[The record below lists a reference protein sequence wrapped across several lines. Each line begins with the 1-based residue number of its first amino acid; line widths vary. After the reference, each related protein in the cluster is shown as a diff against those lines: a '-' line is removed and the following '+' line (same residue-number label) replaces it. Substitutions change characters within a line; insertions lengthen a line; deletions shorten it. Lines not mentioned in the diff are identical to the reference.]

1 MELNRPSGLIASVF
15 AAIFL
20 TIVLGSTASAAIR
33 EKAYAFNG
41 TDGTGYR
48 AGLRLDATG
57 NLWCTSPFGG
67 VYGYGNV
74 FELTRDTKGHLTE
87 TVLYSFTN
95 GNDGG
100 YPVDDDGPTAD
111 SAGNL
116 YGTTAGGG
124 AYGGGAVF
132 KLMPSRNG
140 WQESVLYSF
149 TCGSDGCFPEA
160 SIVFDTA
167 GNLYGTTWGGG
178 PGGSGYGTVFELSPD
193 SIGHWTETTLHVFT
207 GGSDGAGSSA
217 GLIFDQSGNLYGT
230 TGAGGSGSCHF
241 GAFYGCGVVFKLIH
255 TTSGWKERVLHSFT
269 GGRDGASPFDRL
281 VFDPSGNLYGTAANG
296 GDPSCGC
303 GTVFRLAAPK
313 NFRGQWSQTVLHTF
327 TGGRDGAFPIGG
339 VIFDAMSNL
348 YGAASA
354 GGKGSCVGMACGT
367 VFSLVP
373 NHHGGWSFDVLY
385 SFAGKG
391 DGGEPFGVVLGRS
404 VKLYG
409 AAGQGGYFGGNCA
422 PSNGCGTVFELTT
435 TLGPNWLNKK

>member
-57 NLWCTSPFGG
+57 NLWGTSPFGG

-217 GLIFDQSGNLYGT
+217 SINLETYT
-230 TGAGGSGSCHF
+230 ARRVP
-241 GAFYGCGVVFKLIH
+241 AAPVLA
-255 TTSGWKERVLHSFT
+255 TSGRFMV
-269 GGRDGASPFDRL
+269 
-281 VFDPSGNLYGTAANG
+281 
-296 GDPSCGC
+296 
-303 GTVFRLAAPK
+303 
-313 NFRGQWSQTVLHTF
+313 
-327 TGGRDGAFPIGG
+327 
-339 VIFDAMSNL
+339 
-348 YGAASA
+348 
-354 GGKGSCVGMACGT
+354 VG
-367 VFSLVP
+367 
-373 NHHGGWSFDVLY
+373 
-385 SFAGKG
+385 
-391 DGGEPFGVVLGRS
+391 
-404 VKLYG
+404 
-409 AAGQGGYFGGNCA
+409 
-422 PSNGCGTVFELTT
+422 
-435 TLGPNWLNKK
+435 